1 MKIVKV
7 QEMKD
12 IDQKASLDFGIPSII
27 LMENAGLRT
36 VEVIE
41 DILGS
46 CPGKKVS
53 VLCGKGNNGGDGL
66 VVSRHLINAGV
77 YVDTFLI
84 GEENNLSPDALTNYQ
99 ILKRMKAAIYPL
111 QAEAGLDRF
120 MMSVLSADLIVDALY
135 GIGLKGGVSEFE
147 SQVINI
153 LNWSRRPVIA
163 VDIPSGVEAD
173 TGKVHGA
180 AVKATHTVTFA
191 LPKLGLLL
199 KPGRDYVGT
208 LSVADISIPLPLL
221 TDPVLKHNLVNEKLV
236 STLLKKRDS
245 EGHKGT
251 YGHAM
256 IIGGSLGM
264 TGAVMMSS
272 YAALR
277 SGAGLVT
284 AAVPESLV
292 PVVDSALLE
301 VMSTPLAE
309 NGDCVISVEALP
321 AIENLLGTASVC
333 AIGPGMSRYH
343 DARTI
348 IGFILENSGIPLV
361 IDADALNALVGDT
374 NILKHRQVPL
384 VLTPHPGEMARLT
397 GKSIE
402 EIQSRRI
409 ETARGFARE
418 HGLTLVLK
426 GHNTV
431 IATSN
436 GDVYINMT
444 GNPGMATAGSGD
456 VLTGVITALI
466 AQGLNPQQ
474 AAIAGVYLHGA
485 AGDLAAV
492 DRGERGLVATDLLHC
507 LPQAIRRFE
516 IEG

>member
-41 DILGS
+41 DILES
-46 CPGKKVS
+46 CPGKKIS
-53 VLCGKGNNGGDGL
+53 VLSGKGNNGGDGM
-66 VVSRHLINAGV
+66 VVSRHLINAGAK
-77 YVDTFLI
+77 VDTFLL
-84 GEENNLSPDALTNYQ
+84 GDENNLTPDALTNYR
-99 ILKRMKAAIYPL
+99 ILKRMQAAIYPL
-111 QAEAGLDRF
+111 QADLGLERF

-153 LNWSRRPVIA
+153 LNWSRRPVVA

-173 TGKVHGA
+173 TGKVHGV
-180 AVKATHTVTFA
+180 AVKATHTVTLA

-199 KPGRDYVGT
+199 KPGRDYVGA

-221 TDPVLKHNLVNEKLV
+221 NDPALKDNLINDRLV
-236 STLLKKRDS
+236 QSLLKKRDP

-251 YGHAM
+251 YGHAV

-264 TGAVMMSS
+264 SGAVMMSS
-272 YAALR
+272 FAALR
-277 SGAGLVT
+277 CGAGLVT

-292 PVVDSALLE
+292 PLIDSALLE
-301 VMSTPLAE
+301 VMSAPLAE
-309 NGDCVISVEALP
+309 SGDCVISPEALP
-321 AIENLLGTASVC
+321 AIENLLGKASVC
-333 AIGPGMSRYH
+333 AVGPGMARYSE
-343 DARTI
+343 ARTI
-348 IGFILENSGIPLV
+348 ISFILENSGIPLV
-361 IDADALNALVGDT
+361 IDADGLNALMGDT
-374 NILKHRQVPL
+374 GILKNRQVPL

-397 GKSIE
+397 GKSID

-409 ETARGFARE
+409 ETARGFAEE

-426 GHNTV
+426 GHHTV
-431 IATSN
+431 VATPA
-436 GDVYINMT
+436 GDVYINIT

-456 VLTGVITALI
+456 VLTGIITALI

-474 AAIAGVYLHGA
+474 AAVAGVYLHGA
-485 AGDLAAV
+485 AGDRAAK
-492 DRGERGLVATDLLHC
+492 DRGERGLVATDMIHY
-507 LPQAIRRFE
+507 LPQVIKRFE
-516 IEG
+516 V

>member
-7 QEMKD
+7 KEMKD
-12 IDQKASLDFGIPSII
+12 IDQRASIDFGIPGII

-36 VEVIE
+36 VEIIE

-53 VLCGKGNNGGDGL
+53 VLSGKGNNGGDGL
-66 VVSRHLINAGV
+66 VVSRHLINAGAE
-77 YVDTFLI
+77 VDTFLV
-84 GEENNLSPDALTNYQ
+84 GDENNLTPDALTNYL
-99 ILKRMKAAIYPL
+99 ILKNMKAAIFHL

-120 MMSVLSADLIVDALY
+120 MMSVLSADLVVDALY

-153 LNWSRRPVIA
+153 LNWSRRPVVA

-173 TGKVHGA
+173 TGKVHGI
-180 AVKATHTVTFA
+180 AVQATHTVTFA

-199 KPGRDYVGT
+199 KPGRDYVGA
-208 LSVADISIPLPLL
+208 LSVADISIPSPLL
-221 TDPVLKHNLVNEKLV
+221 NDPALKHNLINDKLIK
-236 STLLKKRDS
+236 SLLKRREP

-251 YGHAM
+251 YGHAV

-264 TGAVMMSS
+264 SGAVMMSS
-272 YAALR
+272 FAALR
-277 SGAGLVT
+277 CGAGLVT

-292 PVVDSALLE
+292 PVIDSALLE

-309 NGDCVISVEALP
+309 SGDCVISVEALP

-333 AIGPGMSRYH
+333 AVGPGMSRYSE
-343 DARTI
+343 ARTI
-348 IGFILENSGIPLV
+348 INFILENSGIPLV
-361 IDADALNALVGDT
+361 IDADGLNALEGNTD
-374 NILKHRQVPL
+374 ILKNRQVPM

-397 GKSIE
+397 GKSTE

-409 ETARGFARE
+409 ETARGFAEE

-426 GHNTV
+426 GHHTV
-431 IATSN
+431 VAAPG

-456 VLTGVITALI
+456 VLTGIITALI

-474 AAIAGVYLHGA
+474 AAVAGVYLHGA
-485 AGDLAAV
+485 AGDQAAL
-492 DRGERGLVATDLLHC
+492 DRGERGLVATDLIHY
-507 LPQAIRRFE
+507 LPQVIKRFE
-516 IEG
+516 GEG

>member
-1 MKIVKV
+1 MKIPKV
-7 QEMKD
+7 QEMKE
-12 IDQKASLDFGIPSII
+12 IDQRASLDFGIPSIV

-46 CPGKKVS
+46 CSGKKVS
-53 VLCGKGNNGGDGL
+53 VLAGKGNNGGDGM
-66 VVSRHLINAGV
+66 VISRHLINAGAE
-77 YVDTFLI
+77 VDTFLL
-84 GEENNLSPDALTNYQ
+84 GDENNLTPDALTNYQ
-99 ILKRMKAAIYPL
+99 ILKRMKARIYPL

-120 MMSVLSADLIVDALY
+120 MFSVLSADLAVDAIY
-135 GIGLKGGVSEFE
+135 GIGLKGGVNEFE
-147 SQVINI
+147 SRVIDI
-153 LNWSRRPVIA
+153 LNWSRRPVVA

-173 TGKVHGA
+173 TGKVHSV
-180 AVKATHTVTFA
+180 AVQATHTVTFA

-199 KPGRDYVGT
+199 KPGRDYAGS
-208 LSVADISIPLPLL
+208 LSVADISIPSPLL
-221 TDPVLKHNLVNEKLV
+221 NDPALKQNLINEKLLR
-236 STLLKKRDS
+236 SFLKKRAP

-264 TGAVMMSS
+264 SGAVMMSS
-272 YAALR
+272 FAALR
-277 SGAGLVT
+277 CGAGLVT

-292 PVVDSALLE
+292 PVIDSALLE

-309 NGDCVISVEALP
+309 SGDCLISPEALP

-333 AIGPGMSRYH
+333 AVGPGMSRYPE
-343 DARTI
+343 ARTI

-361 IDADALNALVGDT
+361 IDADGLNALKGDT
-374 NILKHRQVPL
+374 DILKNRQVPL

-402 EIQSRRI
+402 EIQSRRLEI
-409 ETARGFARE
+409 AQGFAEE
-418 HGLTLVLK
+418 HGVTLVLK

-431 IATSN
+431 VAVPG

-456 VLTGVITALI
+456 VLTGIITALI

-474 AAIAGVYLHGA
+474 AAVAGVYLHGA
-485 AGDLAAV
+485 AGDQAALE
-492 DRGERGLVATDLLHC
+492 RGERGLVATDLIHY
-507 LPQAIRRFE
+507 LPQVIRRFE
-516 IEG
+516 VEA